1 MALHWG
7 MHSIIRLVAALTLAS
22 GTVQAATVTVSPA
35 AATVAPG
42 ASRQFKAA
50 VSGAA
55 NTAVTW
61 LVNGIPGGAPS
72 LGLISSTGLYSAPVE
87 PSAPRKVEVEAQSVA
102 APLARGTASVTPKPL
117 TYIHPTFSVA
127 TTGSDAND
135 GSAAHPWRTIQHAM
149 NTAEGG
155 SMIAVASGVYN
166 EIVTVRHS
174 GSAKGLTILTAAKGA
189 HPIIDGTGLPIP
201 NDEYGLVTLNTVS
214 FVRVSG
220 FEIRNYTSTSAALDP
235 IGIYIVGAGGNI
247 QILNNRIHDI
257 RTTGKTDNFDALG
270 IAVYGTA
277 APASLNRIVI
287 DGNELDHLV
296 TGFSESLALTGN
308 VQYFE
313 VTGNRIHD
321 NDNIGI
327 DVSGYEQMSPQA
339 AYDRARNGY
348 VAGNTVYSITSL
360 HNPAYQGQESAD
372 GIYIE
377 GGADVV
383 VERNLVHDA
392 DLGIEVASEHAGRVS
407 EAVTVR
413 SNIVYASNQV
423 GISIGGYA
431 KAVGG
436 TSRCI
441 IVGNTLYGN
450 GTAPN
455 SEGEFQIQF
464 NAAGNLFENNIAE
477 ADNAQNQ
484 LLYSFVRTPAHPATL
499 NGNLYFSPGGAN
511 NSNWEWV
518 GKAYSTFGR
527 YQGATGNDAASHF
540 ADPKFVNF
548 KRFDF
553 HLAAGSPAIGAGAT
567 LPLSTI
573 GLFDFAGKPRKS
585 AQGTVDLGAYQD

>member
-1 MALHWG
+1 MALHSD
-7 MHSIIRLVAALTLAS
+7 MQSIVRILAALTIVS
-22 GTVQAATVTVSPA
+22 GTVQAATLTVSPA
-35 AATVAPG
+35 TATVAPG

-50 VSGAA
+50 VDGAS

-72 LGLISSTGLYSAPVE
+72 LGLISSTGLYTAPVE
-87 PSAPRKVEVEAQSVA
+87 PSAPTKVEIEAQSVA
-102 APLARGTASVTPKPL
+102 APLASGAASVTPKPL
-117 TYIHPTFSVA
+117 TYIHPGFSVA

-149 NTAEGG
+149 NTAKGG
-155 SMIAVASGVYN
+155 SIVAVASGVYN
-166 EIVTVRHS
+166 EIVTIRHS

-189 HPIIDGTGLPIP
+189 HPVIDGTGLAIP
-201 NDEYGLVTLNTVS
+201 NDEYGLITLNNVS
-214 FVRVSG
+214 FVRISG

-308 VQYFE
+308 VQYFQ
-313 VTGNRIHD
+313 VTGNLIHD

-327 DVSGYEQMSPQA
+327 DVSGYEQVSPQV

-348 VAGNTVYSITSL
+348 VARNTVYNITSL
-360 HNPAYQGQESAD
+360 HNPAYRGQESAD

-377 GGADVV
+377 GGAEVV
-383 VERNLVHDA
+383 VERNLVHNT

-407 EAVTVR
+407 QAVTVR
-413 SNIVYASNQV
+413 SNIVYASTQV

-431 KAVGG
+431 RTVGG
-436 TSRCI
+436 TSLCT
-441 IVGNTLYGN
+441 IVNNTLYGN
-450 GTAPN
+450 GTAPS

-477 ADNAQNQ
+477 ADNAQDQ
-484 LLYSFVRTPAHPATL
+484 LLYSFVATPAHPATL
-499 NGNLYFSPGGAN
+499 NGDLYFSPGGAN
-511 NSNWEWV
+511 NSNWEWT
-518 GKAYSTFGR
+518 GKNYATFAG
-527 YQGATGNDAASHF
+527 YQARTGNDAASHF
-540 ADPKFVNF
+540 ADPKFVAPSTFN
-548 KRFDF
+548 F
-553 HLAAGSPAIGAGAT
+553 HLAAGSPARGAGIS
-567 LPLSTI
+567 LPLSTV
-573 GLFDFAGKPRKS
+573 GLFDFAGKARRS
-585 AQGTVDLGAYQD
+585 TGGIDVGADQD